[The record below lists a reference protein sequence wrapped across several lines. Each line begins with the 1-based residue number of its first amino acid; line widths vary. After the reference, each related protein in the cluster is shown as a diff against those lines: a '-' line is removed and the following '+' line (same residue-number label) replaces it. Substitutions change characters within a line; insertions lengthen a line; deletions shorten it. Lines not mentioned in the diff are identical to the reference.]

1 MLDWLVRHWQDLTRG
16 NDLTNT
22 VILIC
27 SCSLGELENAI
38 SYLEQYVEVSEKAGL
53 QDQLA
58 KACSAIGQ
66 MSNSLVS

>member
-1 MLDWLVRHWQDLTRG
+1 MLLCH
-16 NDLTNT
+16 
-22 VILIC
+22 
-27 SCSLGELENAI
+27 CSLGELEDAI

-66 MSNSLVS
+66 MSNCLVSL

>member
-1 MLDWLVRHWQDLTRG
+1 MIRLNDGMLLCH
-16 NDLTNT
+16 
-22 VILIC
+22 
-27 SCSLGELENAI
+27 CSLGELENAI

-66 MSNSLVS
+66 MSNCLVSL